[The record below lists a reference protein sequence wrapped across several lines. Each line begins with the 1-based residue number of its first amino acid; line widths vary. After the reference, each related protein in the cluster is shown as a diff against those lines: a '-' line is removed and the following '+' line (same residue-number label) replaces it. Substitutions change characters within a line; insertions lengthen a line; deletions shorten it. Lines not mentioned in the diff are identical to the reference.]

1 MTIDKETNDNDLF
14 IYSRNI
20 MKYMPIFIL
29 LCLPLILT
37 HCAATERT
45 PREAMIM
52 DESEVDFSQYRDL
65 AECLRDMPG
74 LQVRGAG
81 RNTSIRIRRMMTSDT
96 DSGPLY
102 VVDGRDRGYS
112 FSDIYRFVNM
122 SDVSRIEVLTGSD
135 ADAYGIRGS
144 GGVIV
149 ISRNR

>member
-1 MTIDKETNDNDLF
+1 
-14 IYSRNI
+14 
-20 MKYMPIFIL
+20 
-29 LCLPLILT
+29 
-37 HCAATERT
+37 
-45 PREAMIM
+45 
-52 DESEVDFSQYRDL
+52 
-65 AECLRDMPG
+65 
-74 LQVRGAG
+74 
-81 RNTSIRIRRMMTSDT
+81 MMTSDT